1 MSGQK
6 SHLKEYEKL
15 KWKCFS
21 MIDRKAIYFLDNRQ
35 KGWPRIVPENCRQML
50 SDLWEAKMKS
60 ANPNML
66 FPQFS
71 RQACED
77 PPCKPKGSS
86 WKAAWLCLF
95 MPLITDCS
103 AQNNGPALY
112 TGLSMFL
119 DWPGCHWMI
128 PLSFI
133 IFICMAFSKV
143 WIYIFFLLSIFG

>member
-6 SHLKEYEKL
+6 SHLKDYEKL
-15 KWKCFS
+15 KWKCFPI
-21 MIDRKAIYFLDNRQ
+21 IDRKAIYFLDNRQ

-66 FPQFS
+66 FPEFS

-77 PPCKPKGSS
+77 PPCKPS
-86 WKAAWLCLF
+86 WKAAWLCLS

-112 TGLSMFL
+112 TGLGVTGWYPYL
-119 DWPGCHWMI
+119 
-128 PLSFI
+128 LSFSYVWLFPRSEF
-133 IFICMAFSKV
+133 IF
-143 WIYIFFLLSIFG
+143 FFLLSIFG